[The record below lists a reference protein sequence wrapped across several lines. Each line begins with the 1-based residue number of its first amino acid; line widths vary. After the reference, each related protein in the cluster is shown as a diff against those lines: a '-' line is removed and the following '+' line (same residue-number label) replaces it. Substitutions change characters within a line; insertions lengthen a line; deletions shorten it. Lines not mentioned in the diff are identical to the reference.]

1 MIRPIFT
8 EAVLFLAPFAAYA
21 LYLWITKSGVLVRS
35 SWDVTVLAWLTIVA
49 LAISIVSFLFV
60 AEFSGAPPG
69 STYTPA
75 RIEGGRL
82 VPGSER

>member
-8 EAVLFLAPFAAYA
+8 EAVLFLAPFVAYA
-21 LYLWITKSGVLVRS
+21 LYLWITKAGVFVRT
-35 SWDVTVLAWLTIVA
+35 SWDTTVLAWLTIIA
-49 LAISIVSFLFV
+49 LVISIVSFIFL

-75 RIEGGRL
+75 RVENGRL
-82 VPGSER
+82 IPGSEK

>member
-21 LYLWITKSGVLVRS
+21 LYLWVTKAGVFVTT
-35 SWDVTVLAWLTIVA
+35 SWDATVLAWLTIIA
-49 LAISIVSFLFV
+49 LVISILSFIFL

-75 RIEGGRL
+75 RVEDGRL
-82 VPGSER
+82 IHGSEK

>member
-21 LYLWITKSGVLVRS
+21 LYLWVTKAGIFVRT
-35 SWDVTVLAWLTIVA
+35 SWDTTTLAWLVIVA
-49 LAISIVSFLFV
+49 LVISIVSFIFL

-75 RIEGGRL
+75 RIDGGRL

>member
-21 LYLWITKSGVLVRS
+21 LYLLVTSSGVFART
-35 SWDVTVLAWLTIVA
+35 SWNVTVLSWLAIVA
-49 LAISIVSFLFV
+49 LVISILSFIFL

-75 RIEGGRL
+75 RIDGGRL
-82 VPGSER
+82 IPGSEQ

>member
-21 LYLWITKSGVLVRS
+21 LYLWITKSGVLVRT
-35 SWDVTVLAWLTIVA
+35 SWDMTALAWLTIIA
-49 LAISIVSFLFV
+49 LAISVVSFLFL

-75 RIEGGRL
+75 RVEGGRL
-82 VPGSER
+82 IPGSEQ

>member
-8 EAVLFLAPFAAYA
+8 EVVFFLAPFAVYA
-21 LYLWITKSGVLVRS
+21 LYLWASRSSVFASS
-35 SWDVTVLAWLTIVA
+35 SWDVHTLAWLTIIA
-49 LAISIVSFLFV
+49 LVVSIASFLLLS
-60 AEFSGAPPG
+60 EFSGAPPG

-75 RIEGGRL
+75 RIEDGRV

>member
-21 LYLWITKSGVLVRS
+21 LYLWITKAGIFVRT
-35 SWDVTVLAWLTIVA
+35 SWEPATLAWLVIVA
-49 LAISIVSFLFV
+49 LAISIVSFLFL

-75 RIEGGRL
+75 RIEGGRV
-82 VPGSER
+82 VPGSEQ

>member
-21 LYLWITKSGVLVRS
+21 LYLWVTKSGVLVS
-35 SWDVTVLAWLTIVA
+35 TSWQPTTLAWLVIVA
-49 LAISIVSFLFV
+49 LGISIFSFLFL

-75 RIEGGRL
+75 RIEGGRI
-82 VPGSER
+82 VPGSEQ

>member
-8 EAVLFLAPFAAYA
+8 EAVLFLAPFAVYA
-21 LYLWITKSGVLVRS
+21 LYLWVTKSGVLVRS
-35 SWDVTVLAWLTIVA
+35 SWDMTVLAWLTIIA
-49 LAISIVSFLFV
+49 LGISIVSFLFL

-82 VPGSER
+82 IPGSEQ

>member
-8 EAVLFLAPFAAYA
+8 EAVMFLAPFAAYA
-21 LYLWITKSGVLVRS
+21 LYLWITKSGVFVRT
-35 SWDVTVLAWLTIVA
+35 SWDVTVAAWLTIVA
-49 LAISIVSFLFV
+49 LVISIVSFIFL

-75 RIEGGRL
+75 RIEDGRL
-82 VPGSER
+82 VPGSEK

>member
-21 LYLWITKSGVLVRS
+21 LYLWITRAGVFVRT
-35 SWDVTVLAWLTIVA
+35 SWDMTVLAWLTIIA
-49 LAISIVSFLFV
+49 LGISIVSFLFL

-82 VPGSER
+82 IPGSEQ

>member
-21 LYLWITKSGVLVRS
+21 LYLWITKSGVLVRT
-35 SWDVTVLAWLTIVA
+35 SWDMTVLAWLTIIA
-49 LAISIVSFLFV
+49 LAISVVSFLFL

-75 RIEGGRL
+75 RVEGGRL
-82 VPGSER
+82 IPGSEQ

>member
-1 MIRPIFT
+1 
-8 EAVLFLAPFAAYA
+8 LFLAPFAVYA
-21 LYLWITKSGVLVRS
+21 LYLWVTKSGVLVRS
-35 SWDVTVLAWLTIVA
+35 SWDMTVLAWLTIIA
-49 LAISIVSFLFV
+49 LGISIVSFLFL

-82 VPGSER
+82 IPGSEQ

>member
-21 LYLWITKSGVLVRS
+21 LYLWITRAGVFVRT
-35 SWDVTVLAWLTIVA
+35 SWDVTVLAWLTIIA
-49 LAISIVSFLFV
+49 LGISIVSFLFL

-82 VPGSER
+82 VPGSEQ